1 MGNDWTEMILFQ
13 QSWHFWMFLRSCLP
27 QVFSYIYIILYKWF
41 HVSLMVGTT
50 WRSSRFRNPT
60 SKLENHPQK
69 PSKSI
74 QRQCLKSSSGTSAPC
89 CVFFGCQAWTNRIR
103 RQAECGWLR
112 QSLECH
118 VACTWQVEVPE
129 NWRALE
135 QMAKTGFI
143 WIYIFDAI
151 DKYTSH

>member
-1 MGNDWTEMILFQ
+1 
-13 QSWHFWMFLRSCLP
+13 
-27 QVFSYIYIILYKWF
+27 
-41 HVSLMVGTT
+41 MVGRT
-50 WRSSRFRNPT
+50 WRSSQRNRTT

-112 QSLECH
+112 QSLKCH
-118 VACTWQVEVPE
+118 VACTWQVEVPK

-135 QMAKTGFI
+135 HMAKTGFI
-143 WIYIFDAI
+143 YLMQSTNTPVTRKFRTTRLESSASHQHRQHVQTGFLWIHIFLYFQVSAGVI
-151 DKYTSH
+151 PITPK